1 MSLSSSSRQTS
12 TTGEMVNLLSQN
24 SQVFKDLFFYLN
36 LLWTA
41 PLQIAICI
49 SLLWKYLG
57 VASLAGL
64 ATMLTLLPINAFISN
79 KIKQLHKKRY
89 KLQDSRI
96 KTTNEALSTIK
107 IVKFYA
113 WEMSFSDIIT
123 KIKNDEMKLLLKISV
138 LNAISSFTAVSVPFL
153 VAAVSFATFILMDDK
168 NVLDSNSAFVSLS
181 LFNIMKFPLGNAPH
195 MVSSLIQVSD

>member
-1 MSLSSSSRQTS
+1 
-12 TTGEMVNLLSQN
+12 MVNLLSQN

-168 NVLDSNSAFVSLS
+168 NVLDSNSAFVSLI